1 VLYEIHAFSG
11 SDFVHD
17 FSQRRPQRLDRPIT
31 FTAKHGFDFA
41 EQQLDRIEI
50 RRIGW
55 QVTDFRLG
63 GFDCFGNSVN
73 FVCREIV
80 QNHDIVGTQLGAEV
94 LLNPIQEYLSVDWT
108 IDYHWSHDS
117 FAAKPHQYRRG

>member
-1 VLYEIHAFSG
+1 MLYEIHAFGG

-63 GFDCFGNSVN
+63 GFGK
-73 FVCREIV
+73 
-80 QNHDIVGTQLGAEV
+80 G
-94 LLNPIQEYLSVDWT
+94 
-108 IDYHWSHDS
+108 
-117 FAAKPHQYRRG
+117 RRGGWVYLDHFKNTFISASYRSIES